1 MCLRAT
7 FPVQPTLTED
17 DTSLE
22 ISCPGYNPDAAPAP
36 APPLLDLTIVNKCS
50 QPVQVKVRPWP
61 LEGAQWGDR
70 LPSVRTASPQARAQ
84 AGSVPAAPTLAGLTR
99 TGPAA
104 PAEAGPSRGAAPRC
118 RPPTPPHPTPKGQ
131 PLPGAEHA
139 P

>member
-70 LPSVRTASPQARAQ
+70 AAKRAY
-84 AGSVPAAPTLAGLTR
+84 
-99 TGPAA
+99 
-104 PAEAGPSRGAAPRC
+104 
-118 RPPTPPHPTPKGQ
+118 GQ
-131 PLPGAEHA
+131 PTSQGPGRLSSGSPDSCWPHEDRSGCTR
-139 P
+139 